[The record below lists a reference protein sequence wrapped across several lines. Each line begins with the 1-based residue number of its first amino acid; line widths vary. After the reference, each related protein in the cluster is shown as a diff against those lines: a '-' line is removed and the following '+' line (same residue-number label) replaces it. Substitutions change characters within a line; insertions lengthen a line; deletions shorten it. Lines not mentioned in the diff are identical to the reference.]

1 MLTKISGSFSIRCRR
16 TSSVDNFELMCYLD
30 KGDLIIMKAVD
41 QDGNEIADEEIN
53 KVFVLNTVLE
63 KRDSD

>member
-1 MLTKISGSFSIRCRR
+1 
-16 TSSVDNFELMCYLD
+16 MCYLD